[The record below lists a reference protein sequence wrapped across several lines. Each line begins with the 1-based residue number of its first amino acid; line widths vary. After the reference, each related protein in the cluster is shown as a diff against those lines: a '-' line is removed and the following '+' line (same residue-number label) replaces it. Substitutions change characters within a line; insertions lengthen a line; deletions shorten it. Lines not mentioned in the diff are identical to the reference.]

1 MLPWLP
7 GEARGGMVLA
17 ESPMR
22 LARRLRRLL
31 KRRGYRLTE
40 AVKDGLRDFVATVSE
55 ENPDVVDPEAADDE
69 ADGEGDDGERTLNHP
84 ITCPYCGETID
95 IALDLSGGDQ
105 DDVQDCSVCC
115 SPIHVTYSVSRGKL
129 RSFTSGPS

>member
-1 MLPWLP
+1 
-7 GEARGGMVLA
+7 
-17 ESPMR
+17 MR

-40 AVKDGLRDFVATVSE
+40 AVRDGLRDFIATVSE
-55 ENPDVVDPEAADDE
+55 ENPEVVDPEAGDDE
-69 ADGEGDDGERTLNHP
+69 EEGEDGTTDGRTHNHP
-84 ITCPYCGETID
+84 LTCPHCGETVD
-95 IALDLSGGDQ
+95 IAIDLSGGDQ

-129 RSFTSGPS
+129 RSFTSEPN

>member
-1 MLPWLP
+1 
-7 GEARGGMVLA
+7 
-17 ESPMR
+17 MR
-22 LARRLRRLL
+22 LVRRLRRLL

-40 AVKDGLRDFVATVSE
+40 AVKDGLREFVATVSE
-55 ENPDVVDPEAADDE
+55 ENPDVIDPEAATEDD
-69 ADGEGDDGERTLNHP
+69 GGGDEGERTQNHP
-84 ITCPYCGETID
+84 IPCPHCGETID

-115 SPIHVTYSVSRGKL
+115 SPIHVTYSVTRGRL